1 MKKESS
7 SCTKSKFIAHF
18 FKSLDVCLF
27 RTPLKLNYCIFILCI
42 STSVFSQYNSE
53 FLNFEKTGRSISL
66 NGEYELGSNGIYNGL
81 INKFLYGGYI
91 DKATKDASDKTMKRL
106 NVAGANI
113 NYDLSVFFGRSS
125 KYSFLIGIKD
135 QFIFNSSFTKDFYE
149 LAMYGNKPYLGETK
163 NLGGTSINYLHF
175 QEMKVGLI
183 WHKVDSTAKIG
194 ASISILKG
202 QQLFNFR
209 ARRGSS
215 LYTNNDGTELIFNSN
230 FNMALS
236 DTNYRRNPL
245 AFTGIGASADIFF
258 ETPYKSKNGK
268 ECVLTVNANNIG
280 FLHWTD
286 NSVQY
291 SSDSSIKYSGYH
303 INNLFDLKDSTLS
316 SINRDTI
323 VRKLT
328 NARKQSFN
336 VNIPTNLIII
346 NKIKFTTKFTLGI
359 GFRYLFNSNF
369 KPYFF
374 TDGEYAFT
382 PKLTGALHIGYGG
395 YSRLNI
401 GLAFSYNTKNWYF
414 KLGSNSLQGYIS
426 PANTYGQGAFLSL
439 AKKFKR

>member
-1 MKKESS
+1 MK
-7 SCTKSKFIAHF
+7 
-18 FKSLDVCLF
+18 FKVV
-27 RTPLKLNYCIFILCI
+27 IILLILGCD
-42 STSVFSQYNSE
+42 VFSQYNSE

-66 NGEYELGSNGIYNGL
+66 NGSYELGSNGIYNGL

-91 DKATKDASDKTMKRL
+91 DKATKDASDKTMKQL

-113 NYDLSVFFGRSS
+113 NYNISAFFGRSPN
-125 KYSFLIGIKD
+125 YSFLIGIKD
-135 QFIFNSSFTKDFYE
+135 QLIFNSSFTKDFYE

-163 NLGGTSINYLHF
+163 NLGGSSINYLHF
-175 QEMKVGLI
+175 QELKLGLI

-194 ASISILKG
+194 VSISLLKG
-202 QQLFNFR
+202 QQLVNIS
-209 ARRGSS
+209 ARKGSS

-236 DTNYRRNPL
+236 DTNYRKNPF

-258 ETPYKSKNGK
+258 ETPYKSRYGK
-268 ECVLTVNANNIG
+268 GSVLTVSANNIG
-280 FLHWTD
+280 FIHWTN

-291 SSDSSIKYSGYH
+291 SSDSSIKFNGYH
-303 INNLFDLKDSTLS
+303 IRNLFDLKDSTLS

-328 NARKQSFN
+328 NARKEPFN
-336 VNIPTNLIII
+336 VNIPANLILI
-346 NKIKFTTKFTLGI
+346 NKIKFTDKFTLGL

-374 TDGEYAFT
+374 TDAEYQFT
-382 PKLTGALHIGYGG
+382 SKLTGALHIGYGG
-395 YSRLNI
+395 YSKLNI
-401 GLAFSYNTKNWYF
+401 GLAFSYNTKDWYF
-414 KLGSNSLQGYIS
+414 KIGSNSLQGYIS
-426 PANTYGQGAFLSL
+426 PKNTYGQGAFLSL